1 MAYGEI
7 TVDSNTSIEIVAA
20 NPQRHSLLLVNMGAG
35 VVYLGNNSSVTTATG
50 LALVSS
56 TNLAEDSSGMKL
68 YSGAY
73 FGISNTQTKVRY
85 WERTI

>member
-1 MAYGEI
+1 MAYGEV
-7 TVDSNTSIEIVAA
+7 TVDSNTSIEVVAA
-20 NPQRHSLLLVNMGAG
+20 NPRRHSLLLVNMGVG
-35 VVYLGNNSSVTTATG
+35 VLYLGNDSAVTTATG

-56 TNLAEDSSGMKL
+56 TNLAEDSSGLKL

-85 WERTI
+85 WERLI

>member
-20 NPQRHSLLLVNMGAG
+20 NTQRHSLLLVNLGAG
-35 VVYLGNNSSVTTATG
+35 VLYLGNNSSVTTATG
-50 LALVSS
+50 LFLSS
-56 TNLAEDSSGMKL
+56 TTNLAEDSSGLKV